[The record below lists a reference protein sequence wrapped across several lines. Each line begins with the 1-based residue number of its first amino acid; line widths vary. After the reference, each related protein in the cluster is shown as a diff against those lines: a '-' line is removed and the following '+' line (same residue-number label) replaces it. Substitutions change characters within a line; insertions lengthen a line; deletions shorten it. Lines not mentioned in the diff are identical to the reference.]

1 MSLPTDEA
9 GGTCEAA
16 VAQHYG
22 VENLEEKI
30 LRAFEAAGKPRDS
43 LTLDDLAGIDEFHVG
58 GREATEALAAQLPLR
73 TGMKLLDIGSGIG
86 GPARYFASQYGCDV
100 TGVDLTTEFVHTAR
114 ALTSRVA
121 PELPVRFEQASALE
135 LPFAPQSF
143 DGAYLV
149 HVGMNIADKRKLF
162 AEVHRL
168 LRGGGWLA
176 LFEVMRAGQ
185 GELGFP
191 VPWASSSAES
201 FVATV
206 AEYQEALA
214 GAGFTITA
222 QRDRRQYAIEFL
234 ERMLA
239 RNQQPGPKPLGVSFL
254 MGETA
259 PLKMKNVMEG
269 MRSEEHTSE
278 LQSPVHLVCR

>member
-1 MSLPTDEA
+1 MSSHVEGSSGTREA
-9 GGTCEAA
+9 E

-30 LRAFEAAGKPRDS
+30 LRAFEAAGKPRHS
-43 LTLDDLAGIDEFHVG
+43 LTLDDLAGIDEFHAG

-73 TGMKLLDIGSGIG
+73 TGIKLLDIGSGIG
-86 GPARYFASQYGCDV
+86 GSARYFASQHGCDV
-100 TGVDLTTEFVHTAR
+100 TGVDLTAEFVRTAR

-121 PELPVRFEQASALE
+121 PQLAVRFEQASALE
-135 LPFAPQSF
+135 LPFASESF
-143 DGAYLV
+143 DGAYLF

-162 AEVHRL
+162 AEVHRVV
-168 LRGGGWLA
+168 RAGGWFA
-176 LFEVMRAGQ
+176 LFEVMRVGE

-191 VPWASSSAES
+191 VPWAGSSAES
-201 FVATV
+201 FVATP
-206 AEYQEALA
+206 AEYQEALTT
-214 GAGFTITA
+214 AGFTITA
-222 QRDRRQYAIEFL
+222 QRDRRQYAIEFI

-239 RNQQPGPKPLGVSFL
+239 RNQQPGPKPLGVTFL

-269 MRSEEHTSE
+269 MRRA
-278 LQSPVHLVCR
+278 LISPVEMIARR

>member
-1 MSLPTDEA
+1 MSLRTEGA
-9 GGTCEAA
+9 GGKREAE
-16 VAQHYG
+16 VAQHYE

-58 GREATEALAAQLPLR
+58 SREATEALAARLPLR
-73 TGMKLLDIGSGIG
+73 TGIKLLDIGSGIG
-86 GPARYFASQYGCDV
+86 GPARYFASQHGCDV
-100 TGVDLTTEFVHTAR
+100 TGVDLTAEFVRTAR

-121 PELPVRFEQASALE
+121 PQLAVRFEQASALE

-143 DGAYLV
+143 DSAYLL

-162 AEVHRL
+162 AEVHRV
-168 LRGGGWLA
+168 LRGDGWLA
-176 LFEVMRAGQ
+176 IFEIMRT
-185 GELGFP
+185 GEGEHGFP

-201 FVATV
+201 FVATP

-214 GAGFTITA
+214 AAGFTITA

-234 ERMLA
+234 EKMLA
-239 RNQQPGPKPLGVSFL
+239 RNQQPGLKPLGVPFL

-269 MRSEEHTSE
+269 MRRA
-278 LQSPVHLVCR
+278 LISPVEMIARS

>member
-1 MSLPTDEA
+1 MSLHTGGAGSTREA
-9 GGTCEAA
+9 E

-22 VENLEEKI
+22 VDNLEEKI
-30 LRAFEAAGKPRDS
+30 LRAFEAAGKPRNS

-73 TGMKLLDIGSGIG
+73 IGMKLLDIGSGIG
-86 GPARYFASQYGCDV
+86 GSARYFASQHGCDV
-100 TGVDLTTEFVHTAR
+100 TGVDLTAEFVRAAQ

-121 PELPVRFEQASALE
+121 PQLAVRFEQASALE

-143 DGAYLV
+143 DGAYLF

-162 AEVHRL
+162 AEVHRV
-168 LRGGGWLA
+168 LRAGGWLA
-176 LFEVMRAGQ
+176 LFEIMRTDE
-185 GELGFP
+185 GEFGFP

-201 FVATV
+201 FVSTA

-214 GAGFTITA
+214 AAGFTIAA
-222 QRDRRQYAIEFL
+222 QRDRRQFAIEFL
-234 ERMLA
+234 ERMIV

-269 MRSEEHTSE
+269 LRRA
-278 LQSPVHLVCR
+278 LISPVEMIARS

>member
-1 MSLPTDEA
+1 MEGV
-9 GGTCEAA
+9 GGTRETE
-16 VAQHYG
+16 VARHYD

-30 LRAFEAAGKPRDS
+30 LRAFEGAGKPRNS

-86 GPARYFASQYGCDV
+86 GPARYFASRHGCDV
-100 TGVDLTTEFVHTAR
+100 TGVDLTAEFVRTAG
-114 ALTSRVA
+114 ALTSRAA
-121 PELPVRFEQASALE
+121 PHLTIRFEQASALE
-135 LPFAPQSF
+135 LPFAPESF
-143 DGAYLV
+143 DGAYLF
-149 HVGMNIADKRKLF
+149 HVGMNVADKRKLF
-162 AEVHRL
+162 AEAHSV

-176 LFEVMRAGQ
+176 MFEMMRVGE

-201 FVATV
+201 FVAT
-206 AEYQEALA
+206 APEYQEALA

-222 QRDRRQYAIEFL
+222 QRDRRQFAIEFL
-234 ERMLA
+234 ERTLA

-269 MRSEEHTSE
+269 IRSV
-278 LQSPVHLVCR
+278 LISPVEMIARA

>member
-1 MSLPTDEA
+1 MTLHTEGT
-9 GGTCEAA
+9 GGTREAE

-30 LRAFEAAGKPRDS
+30 LGAFEAMGKPRNS

-73 TGMKLLDIGSGIG
+73 AGMKLLDIGSGIG
-86 GPARYFASQYGCDV
+86 GSARYFASQHGCDV
-100 TGVDLTTEFVHTAR
+100 TGVDLTAEFVRTAG

-121 PELPVRFEQASALE
+121 PHLAIRFQQASALQ
-135 LPFAPQSF
+135 LPFAAESF
-143 DGAYLV
+143 DGAYMF
-149 HVGMNIADKRKLF
+149 HVGMNIAAKRTLF
-162 AEVHRL
+162 AEVHRVV
-168 LRGGGWLA
+168 RSGGWFA
-176 LFEVMRAGQ
+176 MFEVMRAGD

-201 FVATV
+201 FVATP

-214 GAGFTITA
+214 GAGFTILA
-222 QRDRRQYAIEFL
+222 QRDRRQYGMEFID
-234 ERMLA
+234 RMMA
-239 RNQQPGPKPLGVSFL
+239 RNQQPGAKPLGVSFL

-259 PLKMKNVMEG
+259 PLKMKNVMDG
-269 MRSEEHTSE
+269 MRRA
-278 LQSPVHLVCR
+278 QISPVEMIARR

>member
-1 MSLPTDEA
+1 MSLHTDGAAGTREA
-9 GGTCEAA
+9 E
-16 VAQHYG
+16 VAEHYG

-30 LRAFEAAGKPRDS
+30 LRAFEVAGKPRNS

-86 GPARYFASQYGCDV
+86 GSARYFASQHGCDV
-100 TGVDLTTEFVHTAR
+100 TGVDLTAEFVRTAR

-121 PELPVRFEQASALE
+121 HQLAVRFEQASALE
-135 LPFAPQSF
+135 LPFAPESF
-143 DGAYLV
+143 DGAYLF

-162 AEVHRL
+162 AEAHRV

-176 LFEVMRAGQ
+176 MFEMMRAGE

-222 QRDRRQYAIEFL
+222 QRDRRLYAIEFL

-239 RNQQPGPKPLGVSFL
+239 RYQQPGPKPLGISFL

-269 MRSEEHTSE
+269 MRRV
-278 LQSPVHLVCR
+278 LISPVELIARS

>member
-1 MSLPTDEA
+1 MSLHMEGT
-9 GGTCEAA
+9 GGTREAE
-16 VAQHYG
+16 VARHYG

-30 LRAFEAAGKPRDS
+30 LGAFEAAGKPRNS
-43 LTLDDLAGIDEFHVG
+43 LTLGDLAGIDEFHVG

-73 TGMKLLDIGSGIG
+73 SGMKLLDIGAGIG
-86 GPARYFASQYGCDV
+86 GPARYFASQHGCDV
-100 TGVDLTTEFVHTAR
+100 TGVDLTAEFVRTAR

-121 PELPVRFEQASALE
+121 PHVAIRFEQASALE
-135 LPFAPQSF
+135 LPFAPESF
-143 DGAYLV
+143 DGAYLF

-162 AEVHRL
+162 EESRRVL
-168 LRGGGWLA
+168 CGGGWLA
-176 LFEVMRAGQ
+176 MFEMMRAGE

-201 FVATV
+201 FVATA
-206 AEYQEALA
+206 AEYQQALA

-222 QRDRRQYAIEFL
+222 QRDRRQFAIEFL
-234 ERMLA
+234 ERTLA

-269 MRSEEHTSE
+269 MQRV
-278 LQSPVHLVCR
+278 LISPVEMIAGG

>member
-58 GREATEALAAQLPLR
+58 GRDATEALAAQLPLR

-86 GPARYFASQYGCDV
+86 GPARYFASQHGCDV
-100 TGVDLTTEFVHTAR
+100 TGVDLTAEFVRTAR

-121 PELPVRFEQASALE
+121 HQLAVRFEQASALD

-143 DGAYLV
+143 DGAYLF
-149 HVGMNIADKRKLF
+149 HVGMNIADKPKLF
-162 AEVHRL
+162 AEAHRV

-214 GAGFTITA
+214 GAGFRIIA

-234 ERMLA
+234 ERMIA
-239 RNQQPGPKPLGVSFL
+239 RNQPPGPKPLGVSFL

-269 MRSEEHTSE
+269 MRRV
-278 LQSPVHLVCR
+278 LISPVEMIARS

>member
-1 MSLPTDEA
+1 MSMPMEGA
-9 GGTCEAA
+9 GGARDAEIAR
-16 VAQHYG
+16 HYG

-30 LRAFEAAGKPRDS
+30 LSAFETAGKPRNS

-58 GREATEALAAQLPLR
+58 GREATEALAAQLPLQA
-73 TGMKLLDIGSGIG
+73 GMKLLDIGSGIG
-86 GPARYFASQYGCDV
+86 GPARYFASQHGYDV
-100 TGVDLTTEFVHTAR
+100 TGVDLTAEFVRTAR

-121 PELPVRFEQASALE
+121 PQLAIRFEQASALE
-135 LPFAPQSF
+135 LPFAPGSF
-143 DGAYLV
+143 DGAYLF

-162 AEVHRL
+162 AEAHRV
-168 LRGGGWLA
+168 LRSGGWLA
-176 LFEVMRAGQ
+176 MFEMMRAGE

-201 FVATV
+201 FVATA

-234 ERMLA
+234 ERTLA

-254 MGETA
+254 MCETA

-269 MRSEEHTSE
+269 IRRV
-278 LQSPVHLVCR
+278 LISPVEIIARA

>member
-1 MSLPTDEA
+1 M
-9 GGTCEAA
+9 
-16 VAQHYG
+16 
-22 VENLEEKI
+22 
-30 LRAFEAAGKPRDS
+30 
-43 LTLDDLAGIDEFHVG
+43 
-58 GREATEALAAQLPLR
+58 
-73 TGMKLLDIGSGIG
+73 LDIGSGIG
-86 GPARYFASQYGCDV
+86 GSARYFASQHGCDV
-100 TGVDLTTEFVHTAR
+100 TGVDLTAEFVRTAR

-121 PELPVRFEQASALE
+121 HQLAVRFEQASALE
-135 LPFAPQSF
+135 LPFAPESF
-143 DGAYLV
+143 DGAYLF

-162 AEVHRL
+162 AEAHRV

-176 LFEVMRAGQ
+176 MFEMMRAGE

-222 QRDRRQYAIEFL
+222 QRDRRLYAIEFI

-239 RNQQPGPKPLGVSFL
+239 RNQQPGPKPLGISFL

-269 MRSEEHTSE
+269 MRRV
-278 LQSPVHLVCR
+278 LISPVEMIARS

>member
-1 MSLPTDEA
+1 MSMPMEGA
-9 GGTCEAA
+9 GGTRDAE
-16 VAQHYG
+16 VARHYG

-30 LRAFEAAGKPRDS
+30 LGAFETAGKPRNS
-43 LTLDDLAGIDEFHVG
+43 LTLHDLAGIDEFHVG
-58 GREATEALAAQLPLR
+58 GREATEALAAQLPLQA
-73 TGMKLLDIGSGIG
+73 GMKLLDIGSGIG
-86 GPARYFASQYGCDV
+86 GPARYFASQHGCDV
-100 TGVDLTTEFVHTAR
+100 TGVDLTAEFVRTAR

-121 PELPVRFEQASALE
+121 PHLAIRFEQASALQ
-135 LPFAPQSF
+135 LPFAPESF
-143 DGAYLV
+143 DGAYLF
-149 HVGMNIADKRKLF
+149 HVGMNIADKWKLF
-162 AEVHRL
+162 AEAHCV
-168 LRGGGWLA
+168 LRCGGWLA
-176 LFEVMRAGQ
+176 MFEMMRAGE

-201 FVATV
+201 FVATA

-234 ERMLA
+234 ERTLA

-269 MRSEEHTSE
+269 IRRV
-278 LQSPVHLVCR
+278 LISPVEIIARA